1 MTENTIRLLIV
12 DDHTLF
18 REGLRAIFLSVDD
31 IEVVGEAASGEQAIH
46 QAVELKPDVI
56 LMDIQMEDINGIEA
70 SKRILET
77 LPETKIIMLTM
88 LEDSDS
94 LFAAM
99 IAGARS
105 YVLKGADKAEV
116 LKIIRSVA
124 GGEILFGAA
133 IANRVTDYFRNLST
147 VSTALDV
154 SPKPFPDLSER
165 ELEVLDLIARG
176 FNNHEIAGQLHVTVK
191 TVSNHISNIFSKLHV
206 ADRAQAIIRAREAG
220 LGKERGLL

>member
-1 MTENTIRLLIV
+1 MTQNTIRLLIV

-18 REGLRAIFLSVDD
+18 REGLQAIFLSVDD
-31 IEVVGEAASGEQAIH
+31 IEVVGESATGEDAIQQAQI
-46 QAVELKPDVI
+46 LKPDVI
-56 LMDIQMEDINGIEA
+56 LMDIQMGDVNGIEA
-70 SKRILET
+70 SKRILEI

-88 LEDSDS
+88 LEDSES

-124 GGEILFGAA
+124 DGEILFGAA
-133 IANRVTDYFRNLST
+133 VANRVTDYFRNLSA
-147 VSTALDV
+147 VSTAHDI
-154 SPKPFPDLSER
+154 SSRPFPDLSER
-165 ELEVLDLIARG
+165 ELEVLDLIAHG
-176 FNNHEIAGQLHVTVK
+176 FNNHEIAEQLHVTVK

-206 ADRAQAIIRAREAG
+206 ADRAQAIIKAREAG
-220 LGKERGLL
+220 LGKD

>member
-1 MTENTIRLLIV
+1 MTETAIRLLIV

-18 REGLRAIFLSVDD
+18 REGLQAIFFAVSD
-31 IEVVGEAASGEQAIH
+31 IEVVGEAASGEDAIH
-46 QAVELKPDVI
+46 QVQLLKPDVI
-56 LMDIQMEDINGIEA
+56 LMDIQMEDMNGIEA

-88 LEDSDS
+88 LEDSES

-99 IAGARS
+99 VAGARS

-116 LKIIRSVA
+116 LKTIRSVA

-133 IANRVTDYFRNLST
+133 IANRVTGYFRRLT
-147 VSTALDV
+147 AVST
-154 SPKPFPDLSER
+154 SHHPSTKPFPDLSER

-176 FNNHEIAGQLHVTVK
+176 LSNQEISGQLHITVK

-206 ADRAQAIIRAREAG
+206 ADRAQAIIKAREAG
-220 LGKERGLL
+220 LGKDKTN

>member
-18 REGLRAIFLSVDD
+18 REGLQAIFLSVND
-31 IEVVGEAASGEQAIH
+31 IEVVGEAASGEQAIQ
-46 QAVELKPDVI
+46 QAATLKPDVI
-56 LMDIQMEDINGIEA
+56 LMDIQMGDLNGIQA
-70 SKRILET
+70 SKRILVP

-88 LEDSDS
+88 LEDSES

-133 IANRVTDYFRNLST
+133 IANRVTDYFRNLSA
-147 VSTALDV
+147 VSTALDI

-191 TVSNHISNIFSKLHV
+191 TVSNHISNIFNKLQV
-206 ADRAQAIIRAREAG
+206 ADRAQAIIKAREAG
-220 LGKERGLL
+220 LGKDNN